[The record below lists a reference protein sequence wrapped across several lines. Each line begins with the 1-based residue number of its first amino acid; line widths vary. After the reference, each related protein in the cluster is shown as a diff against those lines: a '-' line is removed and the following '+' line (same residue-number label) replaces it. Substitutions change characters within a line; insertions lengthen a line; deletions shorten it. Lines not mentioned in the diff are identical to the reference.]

1 MVVEKILLQLHKT
14 WVLLFSISISS
25 FKINK
30 KIWTRTWTNRAESS
44 WIFQIAKCILTLY
57 MYCFSLHLL
66 LFELTILCN
75 YQCWPHFFFKII
87 FILWPETSCAGTQ
100 IIEIKIISHPI
111 LKLILIPFSFMNY
124 SQLKYAMDGFCSESW
139 TLTLLSVLVHNLM
152 ALCIDASF
160 SFFMPSIFN
169 YWRFDVDVFL
179 SFVYL

>member
-1 MVVEKILLQLHKT
+1 
-14 WVLLFSISISS
+14 
-25 FKINK
+25 
-30 KIWTRTWTNRAESS
+30 
-44 WIFQIAKCILTLY
+44 

-87 FILWPETSCAGTQ
+87 FILWPKTSCAGTQ

-139 TLTLLSVLVHNLM
+139 TSTLLSVLVHNLM

-179 SFVYL
+179 SFFIYKRIICLYWNYNGFKYKIVKSQEGYKLILQI